1 MSDLGPTSDPVR
13 GASIIAAVKS
23 AGVGTVITVPDI
35 TTSDGLLRPISN
47 DRNLRHIN
55 VCKEDE
61 CIGISAGLSY
71 AGERAL
77 ILIQN
82 TGFLD
87 SINAIRAVGV
97 EYEMPICLMVGLL
110 GKQAGEAPSEARNYG
125 VRIVEPILDAMGIPH
140 ALIETEADVA
150 LIAPAIE
157 TAYKASRPTA
167 LLIGQSPEA
176 E

>member
-1 MSDLGPTSDPVR
+1 MSDLSAAAGPVR

-23 AGVGTVITVPDI
+23 VGVGTVITVPDI

-47 DRNLRHIN
+47 DANLRHIN

-61 CIGISAGLSY
+61 GIGISAGLSF

-125 VRIVEPILDAMGIPH
+125 VRIVEPILDAMGIAR
-140 ALIETEADVA
+140 ALIETEDDVA

-157 TAYKASRPTA
+157 TAYRTSRPTA
-167 LLIGQSPEA
+167 LLIGQSPKA

>member
-1 MSDLGPTSDPVR
+1 VSDRGLLADPVR
-13 GASIIAAVKS
+13 GSSIIAAVKS
-23 AGVGTVITVPDI
+23 AGISTVITVPDI

-47 DRNLRHIN
+47 DAQLRHIN

-61 CIGISAGLSY
+61 CIGISAGLSF

-110 GKQAGEAPSEARNYG
+110 GKQAGEAPTEARNYG

-140 ALIETEADVA
+140 ALIETEDDVA
-150 LIAPAIE
+150 QIAPAIE
-157 TAYKASRPTA
+157 AAYKTSRPTA

>member
-1 MSDLGPTSDPVR
+1 MNTEPGNDDPVQ
-13 GASIIAAVKS
+13 GASIIAAIKS

-47 DRNLRHIN
+47 DPELRHIN

-61 CIGISAGLSY
+61 GIGISAGLAY
-71 AGERAL
+71 AGEKAL

-97 EYEMPICLMVGLL
+97 EYNMPICLMVGLL
-110 GKQAGEAPSEARNYG
+110 GKAAGEAPSDAKNYG
-125 VRIVEPILDAMGIPH
+125 VRIIEPILDAMGIPRQ
-140 ALIETEADVA
+140 LIETEADVDQ
-150 LIAPAIE
+150 IAPAIDA
-157 TAYKASRPTA
+157 AYKTSRPTA
-167 LLIGQSPEA
+167 LLIGQSPGVK
-176 E
+176 

>member
-1 MSDLGPTSDPVR
+1 MSDLGNDTDPVR

-23 AGVGTVITVPDI
+23 AGVATVITVPDI

-47 DRNLRHIN
+47 DGDLRHIT

-61 CIGISAGLSY
+61 GIGISAGLSY
-71 AGERAL
+71 ARERVL

-125 VRIVEPILDAMGIPH
+125 VRIVEPILDAMGIAR
-140 ALIETEADVA
+140 ALIETEGDVA
-150 LIAPAIE
+150 LIAPSIE
-157 TAYKASRPTA
+157 AAYKTSRPTA

>member
-1 MSDLGPTSDPVR
+1 MSDRNSGTNPVR
-13 GASIIAAVKS
+13 GPSIIAAVKD
-23 AGVGTVITVPDI
+23 AGVGTIITVPDI
-35 TTSDGLLRPISN
+35 TTSEGLLAPISN
-47 DRNLRHIN
+47 DPDLRHIS

-61 CIGISAGLSY
+61 GIGISAGLSF
-71 AGERAL
+71 AGQRAL

-110 GKQAGEAPSEARNYG
+110 GKQVGEAPSAARNYG
-125 VRIVEPILDAMGIPH
+125 VRIVEPILDAMGIAR
-140 ALIETEADVA
+140 ALIETEGDVA

-157 TAYKASRPTA
+157 AAYKTSRPTA

>member
-1 MSDLGPTSDPVR
+1 VSDAGPASDPVR

-47 DRNLRHIN
+47 DANLRHIN

-61 CIGISAGLSY
+61 CIGISAGLSF

-97 EYEMPICLMVGLL
+97 EYEIPICLMVGLL

-125 VRIVEPILDAMGIPH
+125 VRIVEPILDAMGIPR
-140 ALIETEADVA
+140 ALIETEEDVA

-157 TAYKASRPTA
+157 AAYKTSRPTA